1 MAEKWPVGPEA
12 NIKPGPSH
20 KLHGNYYYTRDGRR
34 EIGQPTVLADGGQKV
49 LTSGGE
55 GGSTSVLAAPR
66 VPGRS
71 GSYSQSF

>member
-1 MAEKWPVGPEA
+1 MSEKPGPEA

-20 KLHGNYYYTRDGRR
+20 KLHGNYYHTRDGRR
-34 EIGQPTVLADGGQKV
+34 EVGPPTVLADGGLKV

-55 GGSTSVLAAPR
+55 GGAAPVLVAPK